1 MQLKVTFI
9 KYCYFLIMIKL
20 NKISLASVGLV
31 IGGIL
36 FVVGFWAYAKGNS
49 TLNLVGFFYGFPI
62 LLGGFA
68 FKSSEVTPTPVLVA
82 ESAAVVNLR
91 KSQATPTQNQLR
103 KDVTR
108 YRYGIKAH
116 LDEVLEKVGM
126 SPTDEE
132 RPKLIGIYE
141 EISEAETTKGAYSLV
156 LRFSST
162 LMPFEVWIEK
172 QDKLTKF
179 FGPGIVAVV
188 TELADKE
195 VDLRLVVAKA

>member
-1 MQLKVTFI
+1 MF
-9 KYCYFLIMIKL
+9 KL
-20 NKISLASVGLV
+20 NKISLASVGLY

-36 FVVGFWAYAKGNS
+36 FVLGFWAYAKGNS

-68 FKSSEVTPTPVLVA
+68 FKSSEVTPIPIIVPESAPVLAVRKVA
-82 ESAAVVNLR
+82 E
-91 KSQATPTQNQLR
+91 TPTQKQLR

-116 LDEVLEKVGM
+116 LDEILEKLGM

-132 RPKLIGIYE
+132 RPLLVGIYE
-141 EISEAETTKGAYSLV
+141 ELSQDEDTKGAYSLV
-156 LRFSST
+156 LRFRSP
-162 LMPFEVWIEK
+162 LMSFEFWQEK
-172 QDKLTKF
+172 HDKLTRF

-188 TELADKE
+188 TELENKE
-195 VDLRLVVAKA
+195 VDLRLISQTEIA